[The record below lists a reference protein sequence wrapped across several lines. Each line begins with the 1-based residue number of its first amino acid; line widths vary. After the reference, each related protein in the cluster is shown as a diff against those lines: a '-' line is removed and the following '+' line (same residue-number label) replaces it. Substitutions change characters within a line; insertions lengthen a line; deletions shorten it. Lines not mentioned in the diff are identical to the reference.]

1 MVYEIWYNRIINNK
15 ERRNKMS
22 EKMSKEKELLK
33 EILKTEVLD
42 YEIIRLSELVKE
54 EKTYSGTSIHEMH
67 LRSEIKM
74 YQKIIRDTKKVI
86 NEESEVA

>member
-1 MVYEIWYNRIINNK
+1 MT
-15 ERRNKMS
+15 
-22 EKMSKEKELLK
+22 KEKELLK

-42 YEIIRLSELVKE
+42 YEIIRFRKGLKE
-54 EKTYSGTSIHEMH
+54 EKTYSGTSEHEMFM
-67 LRSEIKM
+67 RSEIKK